1 MNRVKNNKG
10 ITIMMLVITVIIM
23 LILVMFAVYYSR
35 NAAVEARIAAAY
47 TSLKEVKEACE
58 RAIIEIELDPSTYDE
73 YYFFGR
79 NVQTD
84 GSNLAEIQEK
94 CGGVTLSERS
104 YKISDSTDDENKRRL
119 DNLEISKI
127 KDTFIVDLENKKYYI
142 LDGVKKADG
151 NKVYEYREIQLSY
164 DMLTATK

>member
-1 MNRVKNNKG
+1 MDTFVWN
-10 ITIMMLVITVIIM
+10 
-23 LILVMFAVYYSR
+23 IL
-35 NAAVEARIAAAY
+35 
-47 TSLKEVKEACE
+47 
-58 RAIIEIELDPSTYDE
+58 

-84 GSNLAEIQEK
+84 GSDLIEIQEK

-119 DNLEISKI
+119 ENLEISKI
-127 KDTFIVDLENKKYYI
+127 NNTFIVDLENKKYYI

-151 NKVYEYREIQLSY
+151 NKVYEYREIELSY